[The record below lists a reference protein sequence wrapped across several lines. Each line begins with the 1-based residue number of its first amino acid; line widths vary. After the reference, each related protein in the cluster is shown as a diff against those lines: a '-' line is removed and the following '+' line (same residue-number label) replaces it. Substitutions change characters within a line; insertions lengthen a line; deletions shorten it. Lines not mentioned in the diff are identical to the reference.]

1 MADIFNIL
9 EETPRW
15 SVAEQVLNGLPADR
29 ERTMKDQKPLF
40 SHMGSVA
47 QTLWSR
53 RDVKEAIVIFGAA
66 IVGFIVVIQT
76 QLYEALDAY
85 LVTHD
90 DWHLDD
96 ALLVSAITSI
106 ALVIYGYRRFKD
118 LSNEMRARSR
128 AEIEAQR
135 LARHDPLTGLPNR
148 RFFGQSLEQALRHL
162 APGKHAA
169 VMMLDLDGFK
179 AVNDTHG
186 HADGDRALLAVSE
199 LLSGMLP
206 GGTLARMGGD
216 EFAIIVPRTES
227 RESIAALARRIVA
240 GFTQP
245 FVIGDTSVSLGV
257 SIGIVVAPDDGGNPD
272 ILLRRA
278 DLAMYRAKSEGRS
291 LISFYNPE
299 LEALAER
306 RARMERDVRR
316 AVANDTIVPHY
327 QPLVSLSGNRI
338 IGFEALARWTGQG
351 ERLSPDQFISLAEE
365 TGLINQ
371 LGDQLLMKACRDA
384 VMWPCDLFLAFN
396 VSGIQLCDPG
406 LGLRILSILAQTSLD
421 PRRLELEIT
430 ETALVK
436 SNDAARKVIDQLRA
450 AGVTIAL
457 DDFGTGY
464 ATLTQLMSLHFDK
477 IKIDRSFVQR
487 LGKDPQS
494 LVVVR
499 AIIGLAK
506 GFGLTTVGEGVEE
519 EDQRASLQENGCA
532 EGQGYLFSK
541 AVPAVEI
548 AGLLSAQSGTPKAA

>member
-1 MADIFNIL
+1 
-9 EETPRW
+9 
-15 SVAEQVLNGLPADR
+15 
-29 ERTMKDQKPLF
+29 
-40 SHMGSVA
+40 
-47 QTLWSR
+47 
-53 RDVKEAIVIFGAA
+53 
-66 IVGFIVVIQT
+66 VIQT

-85 LVTHD
+85 LITHD

-96 ALLVSAITSI
+96 VLLVSAITSI

-118 LSNEMRARSR
+118 LSNEMRARSQ

-148 RFFGQSLEQALRHL
+148 RFFGQSLEEALRHL
-162 APGKHAA
+162 GPGKHAA

-186 HADGDRALLAVSE
+186 HAEGDRALLAVSE

-240 GFTQP
+240 GFAQP
-245 FVIGDTSVSLGV
+245 FVIGDASVSLGV
-257 SIGIVVAPDDGGNPD
+257 SIGIVVAPDDGGKPD

-338 IGFEALARWTGQG
+338 WF
-351 ERLSPDQFISLAEE
+351 
-365 TGLINQ
+365 
-371 LGDQLLMKACRDA
+371 
-384 VMWPCDLFLAFN
+384 
-396 VSGIQLCDPG
+396 
-406 LGLRILSILAQTSLD
+406 
-421 PRRLELEIT
+421 
-430 ETALVK
+430 
-436 SNDAARKVIDQLRA
+436 
-450 AGVTIAL
+450 
-457 DDFGTGY
+457 
-464 ATLTQLMSLHFDK
+464 
-477 IKIDRSFVQR
+477 
-487 LGKDPQS
+487 
-494 LVVVR
+494 
-499 AIIGLAK
+499 
-506 GFGLTTVGEGVEE
+506 
-519 EDQRASLQENGCA
+519 
-532 EGQGYLFSK
+532 
-541 AVPAVEI
+541 
-548 AGLLSAQSGTPKAA
+548 